1 MHDLSQAMLSGV
13 TDDEG
18 ENNDTMM
25 IQQESI
31 LELDL
36 MKSDLKSDNSKHI
49 EIIENTT
56 PKNQALT
63 ALKDKPKE

>member
-18 ENNDTMM
+18 DNNDTMM

-36 MKSDLKSDNSKHI
+36 MKSELKSDNSKHI

-56 PKNQALT
+56 PKHQALT
-63 ALKDKPKE
+63 AL

>member
-1 MHDLSQAMLSGV
+1 MHELSQAMLSGV

-18 ENNDTMM
+18 DNNDTMM

-36 MKSDLKSDNSKHI
+36 MKSDLKSDNSKNI
-49 EIIENTT
+49 EIIENPT
-56 PKNQALT
+56 PKHQALT
-63 ALKDKPKE
+63 GL